1 MGRFQLFFVNGLTRL
16 GKIQPISGY
25 VYCVTLST
33 YLKVISVKV
42 IFAGLLLLGLVS
54 NTQATVI
61 QQFGSGSVAPTTL
74 GGYDMTVFDVTGG
87 TGSETSIP
95 TPIGGSI
102 SFLDRYGSS
111 AALDRGL
118 ANSTSWWNNSGADYD
133 IFTTSLLV
141 LPENVQAFYFNVGA
155 DLPSGG
161 TNAWLNATSSNG
173 SVTSKKWFSVNEEQT
188 PGFGVYNETS
198 DCSSSIKSVTIDPLL
213 WGFGNFSISQGSCG
227 VSVPESNSL
236 YLLLFG
242 LLGLLVTARRKI

>member
-1 MGRFQLFFVNGLTRL
+1 M
-16 GKIQPISGY
+16 
-25 VYCVTLST
+25 
-33 YLKVISVKV
+33 SVKV
-42 IFAGLLLLGLVS
+42 IFAGLLLLSLVS

-61 QQFGSGSVAPTTL
+61 QQFGSGSIAPTTL

-95 TPIGGSI
+95 TPFGGSV
-102 SFLDRYGSS
+102 SFLDRYGNS

-118 ANSTSWWNNSGADYD
+118 ANSTSWWNNLGADYD
-133 IFTTSLLV
+133 IFTTSLHVVTLV

-155 DLPSGG
+155 DLPNYG
-161 TNAWLNATSSNG
+161 TNAWLTASSGG
-173 SVTSKKWFSVNEEQT
+173 SSTPKKWFSVNEEQT

-198 DCSSSIKSVTIDPLL
+198 DCSSSIKSITIDPLL
-213 WGFGNFSISQGSCG
+213 WGFGNFSISKGSCG

-242 LLGLLVTARRKI
+242 LLGLLVTARKNT